1 MVRIV
6 ARVPEALADKL
17 KIRAVKEHKSIQELI
32 SEAVKALLE
41 TPLKAKEG
49 AR

>member
-32 SEAVKALLE
+32 TEAVEALLK
-41 TPLKAKEG
+41 TPLQKEG